1 MRSKSSQAESPA
13 VDENQ
18 SYSGGTEGSNLAPSS
33 GESANYRFRDPTDV
47 KAMLQVL
54 AAERKSDDADIRGS
68 S

>member
-1 MRSKSSQAESPA
+1 MKEERPKPEGLSTGTGSSNPA
-13 VDENQ
+13 C
-18 SYSGGTEGSNLAPSS
+18 SS